1 MALRNG
7 EGWVE
12 RKTTA
17 TETEGLDVQGGNGLG
32 KRGYQKGKGGREKKG
47 RSETKLNGTHAHSD
61 EVAYAVFPQVETAK
75 CL

>member
-12 RKTTA
+12 RKTTSIEA
-17 TETEGLDVQGGNGLG
+17 EGLDVQGGKGLG
-32 KRGYQKGKGGREKKG
+32 KRGYQKGKGGREEKS
-47 RSETKLNGTHAHSD
+47 RSETKLNGTMAPSD
-61 EVAYAVFPQVETAK
+61 KVEYAVSPQVGTMK